1 MNNYL
6 GICCGLICFMVEEKR
21 EEQVACLPT
30 AHQLRGRVQMSRLS
44 IKAGF
49 LIRAA
54 LSPGYS
60 SGVTSDKSALTDH
73 CNFPSQRR
81 AYTNTHLVCLFFVLF
96 SIFCLSYP
104 TFPLYLFIST
114 QHQATGSLACCW
126 FSVNTLSVLINSRP
140 FSSPLVS
147 CQTRQV
153 D

>member
-1 MNNYL
+1 MSSFTLKLWLQQLIFTTAACVNNYPS
-6 GICCGLICFMVEEKR
+6 ICCGLICFMVEEKR

-73 CNFPSQRR
+73 CNFPSQQRP
-81 AYTNTHLVCLFFVLF
+81 YTNTHLMCLFLCSFHSFVF
-96 SIFCLSYP
+96 
-104 TFPLYLFIST
+104 
-114 QHQATGSLACCW
+114 
-126 FSVNTLSVLINSRP
+126 LIRP
-140 FSSPLVS
+140 FPYISS
-147 CQTRQV
+147 
-153 D
+153 

>member
-1 MNNYL
+1 MWIITPASAAGWFVL
-6 GICCGLICFMVEEKR
+6 RWRRR
-21 EEQVACLPT
+21 ELVACLPT
-30 AHQLRGRVQMSRLS
+30 AHQLGARVQMSRLS

-96 SIFCLSYP
+96 SLFCLSYP
-104 TFPLYLFIST
+104 TFPLYSFIST
-114 QHQATGSLACCW
+114 QHQATGPLSCCW
-126 FSVNTLSVLINSRP
+126 FSVNALSVLINRRA
-140 FSSPLVS
+140 FSSPLVP